1 MQAQMEIYVDNDPA
15 TFEAMSKLFEFYGPA
30 TFDRFVCKNDSS
42 FA

>member
-15 TFEAMSKLFEFYGPA
+15 TSEVMSKLFEFYGPA
-30 TFDRFVCKNDSS
+30 TFDRFVCKNDLS